1 MAAAAGLAGFVARE
15 VKLRISPAQKVHV
28 AKGEKACQLRGTKS
42 CFCIDQSVANLEY
55 KGSPPEKKMFSFGHC
70 PNYLSPLPPIRA
82 TCTTFFGRQKRRFSA
97 YYRTK

>member
-1 MAAAAGLAGFVARE
+1 MAAAAGLAGFAARE

-55 KGSPPEKKMFSFGHC
+55 KDIVPVSS
-70 PNYLSPLPPIRA
+70 
-82 TCTTFFGRQKRRFSA
+82 T
-97 YYRTK
+97 